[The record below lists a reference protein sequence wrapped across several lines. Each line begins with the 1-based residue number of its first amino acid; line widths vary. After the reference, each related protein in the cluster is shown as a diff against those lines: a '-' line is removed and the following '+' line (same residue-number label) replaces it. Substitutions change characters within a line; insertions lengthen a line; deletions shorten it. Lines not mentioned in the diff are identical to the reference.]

1 MIGSICFMNI
11 WGSDWLEIE
20 EEEKTMTK
28 LILGLLVST
37 ALVVAGCTKTE
48 EVDQL
53 VTNDTVKIGVLT
65 DLSGLYSDIGGKGSI
80 VAAELAVEDLGGE
93 VAGHKIEIVSVDHQN
108 KADIAAQKVREW
120 IDRQGVDMVTDA
132 LNSAVAIATSK
143 VVAEKKKIMMNT
155 GAASTK
161 LTNEDCT
168 PYTIHHTYDTYSLAN
183 GTGNAVVK
191 QGGDTWFFVTSD
203 YAFGH
208 SLESDTANVV
218 KKAGGTVVGA
228 VRHPLSASD
237 FSSFMLQAQNSN
249 AKIIGLANAGGDTIN
264 SIKAANEFGLTKTQN
279 LAGMLVFIT
288 DIHSLGLPI
297 TQGMYV
303 TSGWYWDLND
313 ETRAWSKRFYDRMGK
328 MPSMINA
335 GVYSSIMMYTNAVR
349 ATGTDDADVVM
360 EWLRNNPQS
369 DMFGKNMILRK
380 DGRLVHD
387 MYLMQVKKPDES
399 NADWDYYHVRQTIP
413 AAEAFQPLSES
424 RCPALASASE

>member
-1 MIGSICFMNI
+1 
-11 WGSDWLEIE
+11 
-20 EEEKTMTK
+20 MTK
-28 LILGLLVST
+28 LMFGLLVST
-37 ALVVAGCTKTE
+37 ALVLAGCTKTE
-48 EVDQL
+48 DANEK

-108 KADIAAQKVREW
+108 KTDIAAQKVREW
-120 IDRQGVDMVTDA
+120 IDRQGVDMITDA

-218 KKAGGTVVGA
+218 RKAGGTVVGA

-237 FSSFMLQAQNSN
+237 FSSFMLQAQNSK

-288 DIHSLGLPI
+288 DIHSLGLAT

-369 DMFGKNMILRK
+369 DMFGTNMTLRK

-387 MYLMQVKKPDES
+387 MYLMQVKKPEES
-399 NADWDYYHVRQTIP
+399 SGAWDYYHVRQTIP

-424 RCPALASASE
+424 RCPALASASK